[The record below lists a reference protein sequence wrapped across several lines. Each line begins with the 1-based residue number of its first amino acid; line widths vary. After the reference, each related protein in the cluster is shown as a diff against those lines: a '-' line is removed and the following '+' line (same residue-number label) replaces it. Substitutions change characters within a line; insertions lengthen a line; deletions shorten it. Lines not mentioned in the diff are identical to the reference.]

1 MVRASSK
8 SNSVV
13 APSKSLTVESKPVS
27 AAAPEAAPEKK
38 SRKSAAAKTLGTTE
52 SADSSMAAAAAAL
65 SPLVADLA
73 TAMSAIPANEVVVE
87 QQALDASS
95 SSIPTP
101 SLLSSKFA
109 EFGAKLQQT
118 VSLLTT
124 LKTEYKSL
132 SKVLEK
138 NQRLAMKK
146 MNDKRKKASGN
157 RQPSGFVK
165 PTPITNE
172 LATFLGKSHGTLIAR
187 TEVSREI
194 NKYIRAHSL
203 QDKSNGRKIIPD
215 EKLSALLNISAND
228 ELTYFNLQKFMKH
241 HFIKDAVTANA

>member
-8 SNSVV
+8 TSSNSVV
-13 APSKSLTVESKPVS
+13 APSKVESKPVVEAAMAS
-27 AAAPEAAPEKK
+27 AAAPEKK

-52 SADSSMAAAAAAL
+52 SVVAAAAATAAAAN
-65 SPLVADLA
+65 PLVAAAD
-73 TAMSAIPANEVVVE
+73 SAVPANEVVVD
-87 QQALDASS
+87 QQVDA

-101 SLLSSKFA
+101 SLLSAKFA

-138 NQRLAMKK
+138 NQRLALKK
-146 MNDKRKKASGN
+146 INDKRKKASGN
-157 RQPSGFVK
+157 RRPSGFVK
-165 PTPITNE
+165 PTRITNE

-241 HFIKDAVTANA
+241 HFIKEVAVATA

>member
-13 APSKSLTVESKPVS
+13 APSKSLAVESKPVS

-52 SADSSMAAAAAAL
+52 SADSSLAAAAAAL

-95 SSIPTP
+95 SIPTP
-101 SLLSSKFA
+101 SLLSAKFA

-241 HFIKDAVTANA
+241 HFIKDSVTANA

>member
-13 APSKSLTVESKPVS
+13 APSKSLAAESKPVS

-52 SADSSMAAAAAAL
+52 SADSSMASAAAAL

-95 SSIPTP
+95 IPTP
-101 SLLSSKFA
+101 SLLSAKFA

>member
-8 SNSVV
+8 SSSN
-13 APSKSLTVESKPVS
+13 ATASKPSPEPVKAVEAA
-27 AAAPEAAPEKK
+27 AAAPTEKK
-38 SRKSAAAKTLGTTE
+38 PRKSAAAVKSLGATE
-52 SADSSMAAAAAAL
+52 TQPLEKVPANEIVVVESAAAAAPGEDAL
-65 SPLVADLA
+65 AA
-73 TAMSAIPANEVVVE
+73 
-87 QQALDASS
+87 

-101 SLLSSKFA
+101 SLLSAKFA
-109 EFGAKLQQT
+109 EFGAKMQQT
-118 VSLLTT
+118 LALLTT
-124 LKTEYKSL
+124 LKSEYKIL

-138 NQRLAMKK
+138 NERLAQKK
-146 MNDKRKKASGN
+146 INDKRKKASGN

-165 PTPITNE
+165 PTRITNE

-215 EKLSALLNISAND
+215 EKLSALLNISAKD

-241 HFIKDAVTANA
+241 HFIKEVAAASSV

>member
-8 SNSVV
+8 TSSNSVV
-13 APSKSLTVESKPVS
+13 APSKVESKPVVE
-27 AAAPEAAPEKK
+27 AAAEATAPEKK

-52 SADSSMAAAAAAL
+52 SAAAAAAAAN
-65 SPLVADLA
+65 PLVAAADLA
-73 TAMSAIPANEVVVE
+73 LSSDVVPANEVVVE

-95 SSIPTP
+95 IPPP
-101 SLLSSKFA
+101 SLLSAKFA

-146 MNDKRKKASGN
+146 INDKRKKASGN

-165 PTPITNE
+165 PTRITNE

-241 HFIKDAVTANA
+241 HFIKEVAVATA

>member
-1 MVRASSK
+1 
-8 SNSVV
+8 
-13 APSKSLTVESKPVS
+13 
-27 AAAPEAAPEKK
+27 
-38 SRKSAAAKTLGTTE
+38 
-52 SADSSMAAAAAAL
+52 
-65 SPLVADLA
+65 
-73 TAMSAIPANEVVVE
+73 MSAIPANEVVVE

-95 SSIPTP
+95 IPTP
-101 SLLSSKFA
+101 SLLSAKFA

>member
-13 APSKSLTVESKPVS
+13 APSKSLAAESKPVS

-95 SSIPTP
+95 SIPTP
-101 SLLSSKFA
+101 SLLSAKFA